1 VEKDEAMTT
10 VTASSREHG
19 NAYNLFILVLTIVS
33 LMVMVLLWLPF
44 SPETINLLRVYDNVI
59 CVVFLFD
66 FALSLMQA
74 PSKRGYFLGERGWL
88 DLLGSLPSVGGT
100 EAIGILRLARLSRLA
115 RIGRLL
121 LGQNRR
127 DMLNDLL
134 RNRAHYAVL
143 ITLLAAFLVLAVGS
157 VIVLQTE
164 SHSETANIL
173 TGGDALWWAMV
184 TITTVGYGDRYPTT
198 LAGRLVGMFVMV
210 TGIGIIGSLA
220 SIMASLLV
228 SPAPDVEAGTNRAE
242 ATGLELK
249 LERLEIEMAGTR
261 NELAALR
268 RLLERPAGDRGPDQ
282 VAALPADGAPNTS
295 EPRAR
300 THDT

>member
-1 VEKDEAMTT
+1 MTNT
-10 VTASSREHG
+10 TASSRQHG
-19 NAYNLFILVLTIVS
+19 NAYDLFILVLTVVS

-66 FALSLMQA
+66 FAVSLIRA
-74 PSKRGYFLGERGWL
+74 PSRRGYVIGERGWL
-88 DLLGSLPSVGGT
+88 DLLGSLPSVGGA
-100 EAIGILRLARLSRLA
+100 EAIGFLRLARLSRLA
-115 RIGRLL
+115 RITRLL
-121 LGQNRR
+121 RGQNKREI
-127 DMLNDLL
+127 LNDLL
-134 RNRAHYAVL
+134 RNRAQYAVL
-143 ITLLAAFLVLAVGS
+143 ITLLAAFLVLAVAS
-157 VIVLQTE
+157 VTVLQAE
-164 SHSETANIL
+164 SRSETANIL
-173 TGGDALWWAMV
+173 TGGDALWWAVV

-198 LAGRLVGMFVMV
+198 LVGRMVAMFVMV
-210 TGIGIIGSLA
+210 TGVGIIGSLA

-228 SPAPDVEAGTNRAE
+228 RPAPDRESGDDDAKM
-242 ATGLELK
+242 TGLELK
-249 LERLEIEMAGTR
+249 LERLGAELAGTR